1 LNPGISPRISIGG
14 ERTLIRVLVWA
25 RPAVTRAGLEA
36 IVEADARF
44 ELAGPGSRPADLAA
58 AMRQFAPDVVLLD
71 AADAPSPRLPRE
83 SAGPVAAPG
92 FVFLLDAPRRKDIL
106 RILQSGVRAVLARD
120 AHPHEITAALESAH
134 EGLAVFSAEILDVLL
149 PGSTELAGEGDLPP
163 GEPLSGRETDVL
175 ALMAEGAGNKD
186 IAARLHISEH
196 TVKFHVS
203 SILNKLG
210 AATRT
215 EAVTRGYK
223 EGLILM

>member
-1 LNPGISPRISIGG
+1 
-14 ERTLIRVLVWA
+14 LIRVLVWA
-25 RPAVTRAGLEA
+25 KPAVTRAGLEA

-44 ELAGPGSRPADLAA
+44 QVAGAGSRTVDLLAA
-58 AMRQFAPDVVLLD
+58 VRQFAPDVVLLD
-71 AADAPSPRLPRE
+71 SPDT
-83 SAGPVAAPG
+83 PVARVLHGLGDPAASPV
-92 FVFLLDAPRRKDIL
+92 FVVLLEPARRIDVLHAL
-106 RILQSGVRAVLARD
+106 RAGVRAVLARD
-120 AHPHEITAALESAH
+120 AHPREITAALEAAH
-134 EGLAVFSAEILDVLL
+134 DGLALFSAEILEVLL
-149 PGSTELAGEGDLPP
+149 PNTMELAGDGELPP
-163 GEPLSGRETDVL
+163 GEPLSERESEVL
-175 ALMAEGAGNKD
+175 ALMAEGAGNKE